1 MSPVSQLLTDRFK
14 SIKLPSAFAGMAS
27 RKWSWFDLQYVFMAL
42 FWITDLTF
50 IPSPA
55 VFAWLILVIFLLA
68 GTTVPYIRRFII
80 PFFPIFTWLIT
91 YFIAQFIPV
100 DMRPQHIFVN
110 VLPTLE
116 RILYGNSLS
125 DLISRHTHPVL
136 DILAWIPYG
145 VLHFSL
151 PFAFSFAMWMFG
163 PPGSLDVFASAFGY
177 MNLAGV
183 LTQFIFPCAAPWYEN
198 KYGNAPADYTIPGEP
213 AGLARIDSIL
223 GLNLYG
229 ASFGASPLV
238 FGAFPSLHS
247 GCATVQ
253 MLFLVYL
260 RPRLWPLA
268 FCYTLWLWWSTMY
281 LTHHYMIDLVGGGI
295 YAFLAFF
302 AAYPFL
308 PAVRPDARTRFDYL
322 GITNVNLKSAFATL
336 ESAQPYIAQERAER
350 EKQKRLERMEDD
362 EEYLLGYMDKQEDFR
377 HINEDEDANYVIMQV
392 GDESEDDSV
401 VNLRQRRGEDS
412 LSIFSESSRHSNT
425 HPRAL
430 SPPHSQRSTPRS
442 PRSPISPTFP
452 TAKSVEP
459 SAQEVY

>member
-1 MSPVSQLLTDRFK
+1 MIRSNPCFEAKANFCPCYVS
-14 SIKLPSAFAGMAS
+14 IG
-27 RKWSWFDLQYVFMAL
+27 
-42 FWITDLTF
+42 
-50 IPSPA
+50 
-55 VFAWLILVIFLLA
+55 
-68 GTTVPYIRRFII
+68 
-80 PFFPIFTWLIT
+80 
-91 YFIAQFIPV
+91 
-100 DMRPQHIFVN
+100 
-110 VLPTLE
+110 
-116 RILYGNSLS
+116 
-125 DLISRHTHPVL
+125 
-136 DILAWIPYG
+136 
-145 VLHFSL
+145 
-151 PFAFSFAMWMFG
+151 
-163 PPGSLDVFASAFGY
+163 
-177 MNLAGV
+177 
-183 LTQFIFPCAAPWYEN
+183 YEN

-350 EKQKRLERMEDD
+350 EKQKRLDRMEDD